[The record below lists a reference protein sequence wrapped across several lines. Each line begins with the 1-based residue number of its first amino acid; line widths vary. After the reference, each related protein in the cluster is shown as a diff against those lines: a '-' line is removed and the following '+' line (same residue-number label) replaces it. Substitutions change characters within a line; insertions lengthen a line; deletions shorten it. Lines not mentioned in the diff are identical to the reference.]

1 MTLETIVEKA
11 KELGASDIHL
21 EGGLPVGLRIQGDL
35 RMSGEPMQP
44 SAIAA
49 FARDLLPVD
58 GWSEFVQQRSYDLSR
73 AIAGVRCR
81 VNLLHTSRGVGMAIR
96 LLTSFQAS
104 LTSLNLH
111 PDLKKLVAS
120 KHGLIMVSGP
130 TGSGKSA
137 TVAALLQEINVAESR
152 HIMTIESPIEYV
164 LVPRQSL
171 IRQRQVGRDTPSFDQ
186 ALIDAMREDPDVL
199 MVGEMR
205 DPETMRLTLNAAET
219 GHLVITTLHSSSAA
233 EALGRV
239 VSAFPAEVQSGIC
252 GQLADCLA
260 AVVCQRLRYR
270 PDLKMRLPEC
280 EILLPSSGV
289 RGTIRTG
296 QFTRLATAMEGGGQE
311 GQWTWARYRAWMD
324 AKKDW
329 VLPTDRSNEPVA
341 SEAAAEPMSM
351 ARELEL
357 SEAGSRRT
365 AARPRAVPVPPPRRE
380 PRQELVAAPAPGP
393 ASEKGGEVLVIDDV
407 DEDPAAIL
415 EKLQR
420 R

>member
-1 MTLETIVEKA
+1 
-11 KELGASDIHL
+11 
-21 EGGLPVGLRIQGDL
+21 
-35 RMSGEPMQP
+35 
-44 SAIAA
+44 
-49 FARDLLPVD
+49 
-58 GWSEFVQQRSYDLSR
+58 
-73 AIAGVRCR
+73 
-81 VNLLHTSRGVGMAIR
+81 VGMAIR
-96 LLTSFQAS
+96 LLTSFQAT

-111 PDLKKLVAS
+111 PDLKKLVGN

-137 TVAALLQEINVAESR
+137 TVAALLQEINVNETR

-164 LVPRQSL
+164 LTPRQSL

-186 ALIDAMREDPDVL
+186 ALIDALREDPDVL

-270 PDLKMRLPEC
+270 PDLKMRIPEC

-289 RGTIRTG
+289 RGTIRMG
-296 QFTRLATAMEGGGQE
+296 QFSRLATALEGGGQE
-311 GQWTWARYRAWMD
+311 GQWTLARYRTWLD
-324 AKKDW
+324 SKRDW
-329 VLPTDRSNEPVA
+329 VLPSDRSNEPIA
-341 SEAAAEPMSM
+341 SEMASELVEEPMPM
-351 ARELEL
+351 AREL
-357 SEAGSRRT
+357 SESTVRRPAPKPAVSAS
-365 AARPRAVPVPPPRRE
+365 AAAKKEPRRE
-380 PRQELVAAPAPGP
+380 PPAASQAP
-393 ASEKGGEVLVIDDV
+393 ERGGEGVLVIEDI

-415 EKLQR
+415 EKMQR
-420 R
+420 GS